1 MLKLGPR
8 PSRADAR
15 AHLSTPRRAVLELL
29 VEEQEPLTVAQVAQ
43 TLDQHPNTVR
53 EHLEALARSGLAK
66 RDQLAPVGRGRP
78 ASVYT
83 YAPEAS
89 FTSPEYAVLAQVII
103 GYLTHVVPDGPELRR
118 HAREMGRHW
127 GRAILERAG
136 GEPAPTT
143 RTAGAA
149 VAYLRRM
156 LDRTGFAPEMQ
167 REGADQTLRLPRC
180 PVLELAKDRP
190 EVVCSAHLG
199 MAREILASTGG
210 IEPDRVSL
218 EAFTQPGA
226 CLLHVRSVAHPGEDL
241 VVGPVENAPAPA
253 RPDEVVPARPVA
265 NPGTASRGA

>member
-1 MLKLGPR
+1 VLKLGPR

-15 AHLSTPRRAVLELL
+15 AHLSTPRRAVLDLL
-29 VEEQEPLTVAQVAQ
+29 VEEQEPMTVAQVAQ

-53 EHLEALARSGLAK
+53 EHLEALAHAGLAQ

-89 FTSPEYAVLAQVII
+89 FTSPEYAVLAQVIV
-103 GYLTHVVPDGPELRR
+103 GYLTQVLPDGPVLRQ
-118 HAREMGRHW
+118 HSREAGRHW

-136 GEPAPTT
+136 SERPPESRGTGT
-143 RTAGAA
+143 A

-156 LDRTGFAPEMQ
+156 LERTGFAPETT
-167 REGADQTLRLPRC
+167 REGADHTLRLPRC

-199 MAREILASTGG
+199 MAREILGATGG
-210 IEPDRVSL
+210 IEPGRVTL
-218 EAFTQPGA
+218 EAFTEPGA
-226 CLLHVRSVAHPGEDL
+226 CLLHVRALAQTGEEGL

-253 RPDEVVPARPVA
+253 GPYEA
-265 NPGTASRGA
+265 